1 MQYRIIAFLFSF
13 LVFAQV
19 SAQTNGN
26 SPYSRYGI
34 GDLVDENFLH
44 LRNMGSLGS
53 SYVDGYHINIVNPAS
68 LASLRA
74 TAFDIGMSAT
84 RSTLTSGQESSTAWR
99 GNLQYLSLAFPLS
112 NPLNEILNQKKKPYD
127 LGMSFTLMPNST
139 VGYNIVSQDTI
150 NGFGNVDRAFSGN
163 GGSYKFMWGNAIKY
177 KEFSFGINLGYLF
190 GNIEYDQRITFNDLP
205 SAYQN
210 LFTSKYNLKGF
221 IWGVGGMYLKVLNQ
235 KQIDDKTT
243 QEANFLS
250 IGARLKSATNFSTSL
265 TESKFGVQTP
275 TTSNQF
281 IDTISLSVDQAGS
294 GKLPLEL
301 GFGASYYH
309 GNKYMIGFDFS
320 TANWSSYENDA
331 DPTLANNPLKNTM
344 NVSLGGFFRPNHRS
358 YNRYFKRVYYRYGL
372 YYKTDP
378 RVVNGE
384 QINSRG
390 ITFGMGLPFIY
401 QRKISHANLGIEFGK
416 KGSGSII
423 EETFFKIN
431 LGFTFN
437 DDEWFIKR
445 KYN

>member
-13 LVFAQV
+13 LIIAQV

-26 SPYSRYGI
+26 SPYSRFGL

-44 LRNMGSLGS
+44 LRGMGSIGS

-68 LASLRA
+68 LASLRT
-74 TAFDIGMSAT
+74 TAFDLGLSAK
-84 RSTLTSGQESSTAWR
+84 RSTLSSGELSNTEWS

-112 NPLNEILNQKKKPYD
+112 NPLNEILNQKKRPYD

-139 VGYNIVSQDTI
+139 VGYNINSQDSLA
-150 NGFGNVDRAFSGN
+150 GVGNVRRSFVGD

-177 KEFSFGINLGYLF
+177 KEFSFGLNMGYLF
-190 GNIEYDQRITFNDLP
+190 GNISYDQTIVFEDLP
-205 SAYQN
+205 VAYQDV
-210 LFTSKYNLKGF
+210 FSSKYNLNGF
-221 IWGVGGMYLKVLNQ
+221 IWGAGALYNKVLNQ

-243 QEANFLS
+243 QEVKFLS
-250 IGARLKSATNFSTSL
+250 IGLRLKSATNFNTSL

-275 TTSNQF
+275 TSSVQY
-281 IDTISLSVDQAGS
+281 IDTVSISTDLKGN
-294 GKLPLEL
+294 GRLPLEL

-309 GNKYMIGFDFS
+309 GNKYMVGVDLS
-320 TANWSSYENDA
+320 TAYWSSYENEA
-331 DPTLANNPLKNTM
+331 DQTLAKNPLKNTM
-344 NVSLGGFFRPNHRS
+344 NVSLGGYFRPNYRS

-372 YYKTDP
+372 YYKSDP
-378 RVVNGE
+378 RVINQK
-384 QINSRG
+384 QIDSYG
-390 ITFGMGLPFIY
+390 LTFGLGMPFIY

-416 KGSGSII
+416 KGNGTAI
-423 EETFFKIN
+423 EETFFTIN

>member
-13 LVFAQV
+13 LVIAQV

-53 SYVDGYHINIVNPAS
+53 SYVDGHHINIVNPAS

-84 RSTLTSGQESSTAWR
+84 RSTLNSGLESSTAWR

-139 VGYNIVSQDTI
+139 VGYNITSQDTI
-150 NGFGNVDRAFSGN
+150 AGIGEVRRAFSGD

-177 KEFSFGINLGYLF
+177 KEFSFGINMGYLF
-190 GNIEYDQRITFNDLP
+190 GNIEYNQTITLTELP
-205 SAYQN
+205 VAYQN
-210 LFTSKYNLKGF
+210 LFASKYNLKGF

-235 KQIDDKTT
+235 KQIDEKTT
-243 QEANFLS
+243 QESKILS
-250 IGARLKSATNFSTSL
+250 LGVRLKSATSFNTSL
-265 TESKFGVQTP
+265 TESKLGVQTP
-275 TTSNQF
+275 TSANQF
-281 IDTISLSVDQAGS
+281 IDTISLTSDQAGT

-309 GNKYMIGFDFS
+309 GNKYMIGFDFG

-331 DPTLANNPLKNTM
+331 DPTLAKNPLKNTM

-401 QRKISHANLGIEFGK
+401 QRKISHANIGVEFGK

-423 EETFFKIN
+423 EETFFKLS

>member
-1 MQYRIIAFLFSF
+1 LII
-13 LVFAQV
+13 AQV

-26 SPYSRYGI
+26 SPYSRFGL

-44 LRNMGSLGS
+44 LRGMGSIGS

-68 LASLRA
+68 LASLRT
-74 TAFDIGMSAT
+74 TAFDLGLSAK
-84 RSTLTSGQESSTAWR
+84 RSTLSSGELSNTEWS

-112 NPLNEILNQKKKPYD
+112 NPLNEILNQKKRPYD

-139 VGYNIVSQDTI
+139 VGYNINSQDSLA
-150 NGFGNVDRAFSGN
+150 GVGNVRRSFVGD

-177 KEFSFGINLGYLF
+177 KEFSFGLNMGYLF
-190 GNIEYDQRITFNDLP
+190 GNISYDQTIVFEDLP
-205 SAYQN
+205 VAYQDV
-210 LFTSKYNLKGF
+210 FSSKYNLNGF
-221 IWGVGGMYLKVLNQ
+221 IWGAGALYNKVLNQ

-243 QEANFLS
+243 QEVKFLS
-250 IGARLKSATNFSTSL
+250 IGLRLKSATNFNTSL

-275 TTSNQF
+275 TSSVQY
-281 IDTISLSVDQAGS
+281 IDTVSISTDLKGN
-294 GKLPLEL
+294 GRLPLEL

-309 GNKYMIGFDFS
+309 GNKYMVGVDLS
-320 TANWSSYENDA
+320 TAYWSSYENEA
-331 DPTLANNPLKNTM
+331 DQTLAKNPLKNTM
-344 NVSLGGFFRPNHRS
+344 NVSLGGYFRPNYRS

-372 YYKTDP
+372 YYKSDP
-378 RVVNGE
+378 RVINQK
-384 QINSRG
+384 QIDSYG
-390 ITFGMGLPFIY
+390 LTFGLGMPFIY

-416 KGSGSII
+416 KGNGTAI
-423 EETFFKIN
+423 EETFFTIN

>member
-13 LVFAQV
+13 LVIAQV

-53 SYVDGYHINIVNPAS
+53 SYVDGHHINIVNPAS

-84 RSTLTSGQESSTAWR
+84 RSTLNSGLESSTAWR

-139 VGYNIVSQDTI
+139 VGYNITSQDTI
-150 NGFGNVDRAFSGN
+150 AGIGEVRRAFSGD

-177 KEFSFGINLGYLF
+177 KEFSFGINMGYLF
-190 GNIEYDQRITFNDLP
+190 GNIEYNQTITLAELP
-205 SAYQN
+205 VAYQN
-210 LFTSKYNLKGF
+210 LFASKYNLKGF

-235 KQIDDKTT
+235 KQIDEKTT
-243 QEANFLS
+243 QESKILS
-250 IGARLKSATNFSTSL
+250 LGVRLKSATSFNTSL
-265 TESKFGVQTP
+265 TESKLGVQTP
-275 TTSNQF
+275 TSANQF
-281 IDTISLSVDQAGS
+281 IDTISLTSDQAGT

-309 GNKYMIGFDFS
+309 GNKYMIGFDFG

-331 DPTLANNPLKNTM
+331 DPTLAKNPLKNTM

-401 QRKISHANLGIEFGK
+401 QRKISHANIGVEFGK

-423 EETFFKIN
+423 EETFFKLS

>member
-1 MQYRIIAFLFSF
+1 MQYRIIAFLLSF
-13 LVFAQV
+13 LVIAQI

-34 GDLVDENFLH
+34 GDLVNENFLH
-44 LRNMGSLGS
+44 LRGMGSLGS

-68 LASLRA
+68 LASLKA

-84 RSTLTSGQESSTAWR
+84 RSTLKSGDLSSTAWN
-99 GNLQYLSLAFPLS
+99 GNLQYISLAFPLS
-112 NPLNEILNQKKKPYD
+112 NPLNEILNQKKRPYD

-139 VGYNIVSQDTI
+139 VGYNITSQDSI
-150 NGFGNVDRAFSGN
+150 AGIGNVRKAFSGN

-177 KEFSFGINLGYLF
+177 KNFSFGLNLGYLF
-190 GNIEYDQRITFNDLP
+190 GNIEYDQTITLLDLP
-205 SAYQN
+205 VAYQN
-210 LFTSKYNLKGF
+210 LFSSKYNLNGF

-235 KQIDDKTT
+235 KQINDKVT
-243 QEANFLS
+243 QEAKVLS
-250 IGARLKSATNFSTSL
+250 FGVRIKNATSFNTSL
-265 TESKFGVQTP
+265 TESKLGVQTP
-275 TTSNQF
+275 TTTTQF
-281 IDTISLSVDQAGS
+281 IDTVSISTDQAGS

-309 GNKYMIGFDFS
+309 ANKYMIGFDFS

-331 DPTLANNPLKNTM
+331 DPTLAKNPLKNTM
-344 NVSLGGFFRPNHRS
+344 NVSLGGFFRPNYRS

-378 RVVNGE
+378 RVVAGE
-384 QINSRG
+384 QIDSYG
-390 ITFGMGLPFIY
+390 VTFGMGLPFIY
-401 QRKISHANLGIEFGK
+401 QRKISHANLGFEFGK
-416 KGSGSII
+416 KGSGSVI

>member
-1 MQYRIIAFLFSF
+1 MQYRIIAFLLSF
-13 LVFAQV
+13 LVIAQI

-44 LRNMGSLGS
+44 LRGMGSLGS

-74 TAFDIGMSAT
+74 TAFDIGLSAT
-84 RSTLTSGQESSTAWR
+84 RSTLESGGLSSTAWH

-112 NPLNEILNQKKKPYD
+112 NPLNEILNQKKRTYD

-139 VGYNIVSQDTI
+139 VGYNITSKDTLAGI
-150 NGFGNVDRAFSGN
+150 GEVNRSFTGN

-177 KEFSFGINLGYLF
+177 KNFSFGLNLGYLF
-190 GNIEYDQRITFNDLP
+190 GNIEYEQTITLSELP
-205 SAYQN
+205 VAYQN
-210 LFTSKYNLKGF
+210 LFSSKYNLKGF
-221 IWGVGGMYLKVLNQ
+221 IWGVGGIYMNVLNQ
-235 KQIDDKTT
+235 DKLNDKTT
-243 QEANFLS
+243 QEAKIFSLGIRIKN
-250 IGARLKSATNFSTSL
+250 ATSFNTSL
-265 TESKFGVQTP
+265 TESKLGVQTP
-275 TTSNQF
+275 TSSTQF
-281 IDTISLSVDQAGS
+281 IDTVSISTDQAGS

-301 GFGASYYH
+301 GLGASYYH

-331 DPTLANNPLKNTM
+331 DPTLAKNPLKNTM
-344 NVSLGGFFRPNHRS
+344 NVSLGGYFRPNHRS

-378 RVVNGE
+378 RVVAGE
-384 QINSRG
+384 QIDSYG
-390 ITFGMGLPFIY
+390 VTFGFGLPFIY
-401 QRKISHANLGIEFGK
+401 QRKISHANLGFEFGK
-416 KGSGSII
+416 KGSGSVI

-437 DDEWFIKR
+437 DDEWFVKR

>member
-1 MQYRIIAFLFSF
+1 MQYRIIAFILSF
-13 LVFAQV
+13 FVIAQIA
-19 SAQTNGN
+19 AQTNGN

-44 LRNMGSLGS
+44 LRSMGSLGS
-53 SYVDGYHINIVNPAS
+53 SYVDGYQINIVNPAS

-74 TAFDIGMSAT
+74 TAFDIGLSAT
-84 RSTLTSGQESSTAWR
+84 RSTLKSGELSSTAWN

-112 NPLNEILNQKKKPYD
+112 NPLNEILNQKKRPYD

-139 VGYNIVSQDTI
+139 VGYNISSQDSI
-150 NGFGNVDRAFSGN
+150 AGIGNVNRAFTGD

-177 KEFSFGINLGYLF
+177 KNFSFGLNLGYLF
-190 GNIEYDQRITFNDLP
+190 GNIEYDQTITLLDLP
-205 SAYQN
+205 VAYQN
-210 LFTSKYNLKGF
+210 LFSSKYSLNGF
-221 IWGVGGMYLKVLNQ
+221 IWGVGGMYIKVLNQ
-235 KQIDDKTT
+235 KNIDNKTT
-243 QEANFLS
+243 QEAKIVSF
-250 IGARLKSATNFSTSL
+250 GVRLKNASSFNTSL
-265 TESKFGVQTP
+265 TESKLGVQTP
-275 TTSNQF
+275 SSTSQF
-281 IDTISLSVDQAGS
+281 IDTVSISVDQAGN
-294 GKLPLEL
+294 GKLPLEV

-320 TANWSSYENDA
+320 TANWSSYENDT
-331 DPTLANNPLKNTM
+331 DPTLAKNPLKNTM
-344 NVSLGGFFRPNHRS
+344 NVSLGGFFRPNYRS

-378 RVVNGE
+378 RVVAGE
-384 QINSRG
+384 QINSYG
-390 ITFGMGLPFIY
+390 ATFGMGLPFIY
-401 QRKISHANLGIEFGK
+401 QRKISHANIGFEIGK
-416 KGSGSII
+416 KGSGSVI

>member
-1 MQYRIIAFLFSF
+1 MQYRIIALLFSF
-13 LVFAQV
+13 LVIVQV

-26 SPYSRYGI
+26 SPYSRFGI

-44 LRNMGSLGS
+44 LRGMGSLGS

-74 TAFDIGMSAT
+74 TAFDLGMSAT
-84 RSTLTSGQESSTAWR
+84 RSTLKSGDLSSTAWR

-139 VGYNIVSQDTI
+139 VGYNITSTDTLAGIGEVS
-150 NGFGNVDRAFSGN
+150 RAFAGD

-177 KEFSFGINLGYLF
+177 KEFSFGINMGYLF
-190 GNIEYDQRITFNDLP
+190 GNIEYDQRITFNELP
-205 SAYQN
+205 AAYQN
-210 LFTSKYNLKGF
+210 IFSSKYNLNGF
-221 IWGVGGMYLKVLNQ
+221 IWGVGGIYMKVLNQ
-235 KQIDDKTT
+235 TQIDEKIT
-243 QEANFLS
+243 QEAKMIS
-250 IGARLKSATNFSTSL
+250 IGARLKSATGFNTSL

-275 TTSNQF
+275 TSANQF
-281 IDTISLSVDQAGS
+281 IDTISLSTDQVGS

-301 GFGASYYH
+301 GFGASYYN
-309 GNKYMIGFDFS
+309 GNKYMVGFDFGM
-320 TANWSSYENDA
+320 ANWSSYENDA

-372 YYKTDP
+372 YYKSDP
-378 RVVNGE
+378 RVVAGE
-384 QINSRG
+384 QIDSYG
-390 ITFGMGLPFIY
+390 VTFGMGLPFIY
-401 QRKISHANLGIEFGK
+401 QRKISHANLGFEFGK
-416 KGSGSII
+416 RGSGSAI
-423 EETFFKIN
+423 EETFLKVS